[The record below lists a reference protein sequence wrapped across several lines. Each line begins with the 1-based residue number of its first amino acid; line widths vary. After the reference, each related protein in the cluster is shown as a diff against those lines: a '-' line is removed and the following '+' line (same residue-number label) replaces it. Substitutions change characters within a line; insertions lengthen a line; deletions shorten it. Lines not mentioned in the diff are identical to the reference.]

1 MSNENNSSDVTAKD
15 LLNDMLAESDSE
27 NDTPTTRDLLN
38 DILAENTSNDTPV
51 KNTLAKNTSNDIP
64 ASHTPVK
71 DTLSE
76 SDSENDTPTTK
87 DLNDTPTTK
96 DLNDTPTTKDLNDTP
111 TTKDLNDTPTT
122 KDLND
127 TPTTKDLNDT
137 PTTKDLNDTPTTKD
151 LNDTPTTKDL
161 LNDTP
166 TTKDLLNDIL
176 NGNTSSDTPTTKD
189 SLDDSPTED
198 NTQDRPEIILDADS
212 LVDSSE
218 PSKAKIESLTLMLR
232 LEKLKSSQFEEKLK
246 HAIADYQ
253 NLRRKTLTDVENGIS
268 AKINEFALDFLK
280 IYDDFTRAKKVFI
293 ESQATTEGLNSIL
306 KNMDSV
312 LNKYNIRPIDALG
325 EIFDP
330 HLHEAISVTANP
342 DLDDNTIIQE
352 LRRGYTSNGIVIRP
366 TLVEI
371 TKKE

>member
-15 LLNDMLAESDSE
+15 LLNDMLAESDSG

-111 TTKDLNDTPTT
+111 TTKDL
-122 KDLND
+122 
-127 TPTTKDLNDT
+127 
-137 PTTKDLNDTPTTKD
+137 
-151 LNDTPTTKDL
+151 
-161 LNDTP
+161 
-166 TTKDLLNDIL
+166 LNDIL

-218 PSKAKIESLTLMLR
+218 PSKAKIESLTQMLR

-253 NLRRKTLTDVENGIS
+253 NLRRKTFTDVENGIS